1 MQYREFLSCV
11 ISTLKRYEMLP
22 ANTAVLVGF
31 SGGADSVTLLSVLQ
45 ELSGGFGDV
54 PAFPLYACHVH
65 HGIRGAEA
73 DRDEQ
78 FCRTFCEERGI
89 PFTALHA
96 DVPKL
101 AAESGESLET
111 CGRKVRYG
119 FFEEVS
125 DRILR
130 QHPDLS
136 GVRVATAHT
145 ASDNAETVLFHLAR
159 GTGLAGLAGIPPV
172 RDSVIRP
179 LIELE
184 REDIEAYCEDR
195 GLPYMIDSTN
205 DDVSYTRNRIRHEVL
220 PALEEVCHGATGHI
234 AKTAAKL
241 QRDAECFD
249 ELAERLLERSR
260 TGEDTLDVSV
270 LREAPDS
277 ILLRALALTMR
288 EYTGV
293 HAEQRHLEDFLTWI
307 RTGEKFKQMQV
318 PGGAFVTLAGD
329 KLLFHWPKPEEETVT
344 RTFRRTVT
352 MAERLEFVSKE
363 PTPVTV
369 RLTKRDTRQANFD
382 AYLLENSL
390 IYDKIDFNFV
400 LRTRQ
405 AGDTF
410 APKGR
415 GVTKKLKTLYQ
426 EAGVPA
432 DKRAD
437 RVILEQ
443 NGQIAWLEGFGAAEG
458 FAASDENRYV
468 WTVEVLR

>member
-1 MQYREFLSCV
+1 MGQEDTDMQYREFLSCV

-179 LIELE
+179 LIELG

-270 LREAPDS
+270 LREAPDAVL
-277 ILLRALALTMR
+277 IRTLAIAMR
-288 EYTGV
+288 SFTDV
-293 HAEQRHLEDFLTWI
+293 AAEQRHLEDF
-307 RTGEKFKQMQV
+307 
-318 PGGAFVTLAGD
+318 
-329 KLLFHWPKPEEETVT
+329 
-344 RTFRRTVT
+344 
-352 MAERLEFVSKE
+352 S
-363 PTPVTV
+363 
-369 RLTKRDTRQANFD
+369 
-382 AYLLENSL
+382 
-390 IYDKIDFNFV
+390 
-400 LRTRQ
+400 
-405 AGDTF
+405 
-410 APKGR
+410 
-415 GVTKKLKTLYQ
+415 
-426 EAGVPA
+426 
-432 DKRAD
+432 
-437 RVILEQ
+437 
-443 NGQIAWLEGFGAAEG
+443 
-458 FAASDENRYV
+458 
-468 WTVEVLR
+468 